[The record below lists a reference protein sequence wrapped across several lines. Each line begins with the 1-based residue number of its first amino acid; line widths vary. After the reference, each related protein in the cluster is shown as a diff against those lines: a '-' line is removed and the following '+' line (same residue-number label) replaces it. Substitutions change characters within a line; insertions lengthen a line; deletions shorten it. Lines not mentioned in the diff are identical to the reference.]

1 MGISGKEE
9 GSGLGAPSDAWRLH
23 PPPQR
28 LGSLTV
34 KQATGK
40 EHSMRVRMFR
50 LQEAEKS
57 DTVRPADD
65 CVLIFF
71 CLFVFDLQRARC
83 KKEFKKHLKVGCIN
97 VA

>member
-1 MGISGKEE
+1 
-9 GSGLGAPSDAWRLH
+9 
-23 PPPQR
+23 
-28 LGSLTV
+28 
-34 KQATGK
+34 
-40 EHSMRVRMFR
+40 MRVRMFR